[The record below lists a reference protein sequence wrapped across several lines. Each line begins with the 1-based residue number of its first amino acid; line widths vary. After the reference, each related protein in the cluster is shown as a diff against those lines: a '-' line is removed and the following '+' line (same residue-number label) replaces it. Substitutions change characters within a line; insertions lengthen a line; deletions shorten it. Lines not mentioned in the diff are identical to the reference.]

1 MNYDD
6 FLELARKRRS
16 IRKFKSDSIPDEYV
30 DKIIEAARWAPSGGN
45 SQPWEF
51 IVIKKKELRDKIAE
65 IAQEQYGITH
75 KMEMLREPKLRFPKY
90 TTPPAGKPGFATAP
104 IFILPCGDTRT
115 KEIYPKSMAMTI
127 GDSIFITTMANA
139 LIYMI
144 LAANTL
150 GLGAQQVS
158 VIETPFAQAQI
169 KALLKIP
176 KEYMVYELL
185 VVGYPDMEPPGKTM
199 RDRNEMVHY
208 DFFDA
213 SRYRTQQQ
221 IDDYTILCRTE
232 TVAQNGTVLLPV
244 LPDR

>member
-1 MNYDD
+1 MNYED
-6 FLELARKRRS
+6 FLELAKKRRS
-16 IRKFKSDSIPDEYV
+16 IRKFKSDPIPNEYI

-51 IVIKKKELRDKIAE
+51 IVIKKRELRDKIAE
-65 IAQEQYGITH
+65 VAQEQYGITH

-90 TTPPAGKPGFATAP
+90 ATPPA
-104 IFILPCGDTRT
+104 RT
-115 KEIYPKSMAMTI
+115 KEIYPKSMTMTI
-127 GDSIFITTMANA
+127 SDSIFITTMANA

-169 KALLKIP
+169 KALLEIP
-176 KEYMVYELL
+176 KEFMVYELL
-185 VVGYPDMEPPGKTM
+185 VIGYPDMEPPGKTM
-199 RDRNEMVHY
+199 RDKNEMVHY
-208 DFFDA
+208 DFFDV
-213 SRYRTQQQ
+213 SKYRTQQQ

-232 TVAQNGTVLLPV
+232 TVAQDGTPLP
-244 LPDR
+244 PKK